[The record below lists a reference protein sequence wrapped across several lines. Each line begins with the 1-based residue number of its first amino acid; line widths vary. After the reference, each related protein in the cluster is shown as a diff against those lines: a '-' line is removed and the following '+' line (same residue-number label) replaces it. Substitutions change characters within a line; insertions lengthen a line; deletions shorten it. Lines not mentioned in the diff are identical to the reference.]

1 MNRYLPTTLW
11 GIAAYR
17 MTSAASFGLACYAA
31 SYTAMANRLM
41 SGNRKIEGELDKPAP
56 PRAVSA
62 PNTVERTERTS
73 SQPIARG
80 DAVVQKTAA
89 PEPINKP
96 QVKAPAEP
104 KPSIPADLKIDSPSK
119 TAGAQREAAKHI
131 ASHSVAKRKGGK
143 KRKGRPEG
151 KDARS

>member
-41 SGNRKIEGELDKPAP
+41 SGKRTMEGEGDKPMP

-62 PNTVERTERTS
+62 PTTVERSERTS
-73 SQPIARG
+73 RQPIARG
-80 DAVVQKTAA
+80 DAGVQKTAA
-89 PEPINKP
+89 PEPTDKP

-104 KPSIPADLKIDSPSK
+104 KPSILADLKIDSPSK
-119 TAGAQREAAKHI
+119 SAGAQREAAKQI
-131 ASHSVAKRKGGK
+131 APHTVAKRKGGK

-151 KDARS
+151 KDAH